1 MVELSKP
8 GKSLPGLRQA
18 KDYGYALLDEH
29 SKADPFSK
37 KVKVTSVMDFFSLG
51 FDLLH

>member
-18 KDYGYALLDEH
+18 RDYGYALLDEH

-37 KVKVTSVMDFFSLG
+37 TVKVTPVMYCFSLG